1 MKKKYLIIIIIT
13 LIVLITA
20 GIVFFVIKNNGNYTV
35 KVNLVDDYSPDRIL
49 VVYKDDKEI
58 EYKEIHLMD
67 DTPLCKYSNPSTY
80 YGNVKNE
87 SELKIVLNND
97 KVVIAKVVK
106 GD

>member
-13 LIVLITA
+13 LIVLITG
-20 GIVFFVIKNNGNYTV
+20 GILFFVIRDKGNYIV
-35 KVNLVDDYSPDRIL
+35 KVNRVDDYSPDRTL

-58 EYKEIHLMD
+58 EYKEIHLID
-67 DTPLCKYSNPSTY
+67 DTPLCKYSNPSVY
-80 YGNVKNE
+80 YGNIKNE
-87 SELKIVLNND
+87 SELKIVLNNN